1 MILSAPAERYNRQ
14 DQVNFRTEVLRES
27 EALRTDLPF
36 RVLRASTTWDPPSIA
51 DGAVTAITVDV
62 LGAKKGD
69 PVSVGFTTPTA
80 AANMI
85 LSGYVDVNDRV
96 RVVLF
101 NKNGAALDLGSG
113 TVNVMVFQLR

>member
-85 LSGYVDVNDRV
+85 LAGYVDVNDRV